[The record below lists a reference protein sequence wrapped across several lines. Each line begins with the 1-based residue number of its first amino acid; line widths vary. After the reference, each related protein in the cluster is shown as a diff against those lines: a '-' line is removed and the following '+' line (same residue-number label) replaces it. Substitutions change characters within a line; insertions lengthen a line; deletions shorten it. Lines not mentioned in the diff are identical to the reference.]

1 MSGLEDVVA
10 GGNKM
15 GATILPFSVRP
26 LPDGRNPAG
35 TRPDPAAA
43 VSGPALPPDGLS
55 LASLGDGTER
65 TLFQNRPEAG
75 PDNAAPADARLIVA
89 AYILAQDI
97 VIAAD
102 TNGNGT
108 LSQRELAAF
117 SPALAMAAGL
127 LDADGDG
134 QVGVAELG
142 KAMLGSQTVF

>member
-10 GGNKM
+10 SGNKM
-15 GATILPFSVRP
+15 GATIPPLSVRP
-26 LPDGRNPAG
+26 LPDR
-35 TRPDPAAA
+35 RDPDDTLANI
-43 VSGPALPPDGLS
+43 SGPVLQPDGLS
-55 LASLGDGTER
+55 LAPLGDGTER

-75 PDNAAPADARLIVA
+75 PEDAAPADARLIVA

-97 VIAAD
+97 VVAAD

-134 QVGVAELG
+134 QVGVGELG
-142 KAMLGSQTVF
+142 KAVLGSRPPV